1 MLVSM
6 FLRHY
11 QDIVVINS
19 TSDLFFKVGLDR
31 FEIGSFFMLYSFESI
46 LTGHS

>member
-31 FEIGSFFMLYSFESI
+31 FEIGSPKEKI
-46 LTGHS
+46 K